1 MKEGEAQASGEG
13 EAEAEAQVG
22 LRSSRL
28 VEVHYLPLIRHR
40 TLPSDVFIK
49 TTSPLWV
56 SGPPRLWVGRPTFVE
71 SLCDRFRSRGG
82 VGRPCPSRCWSV

>member
-40 TLPSDVFIK
+40 TLPSDRFMK
-49 TTSPLWV
+49 TTSPLLGERHP
-56 SGPPRLWVGRPTFVE
+56 SRLGEGRPTP
-71 SLCDRFRSRGG
+71 RF
-82 VGRPCPSRCWSV
+82 